1 MRYLITGM
9 GGDIGTGVALR
20 IDGDPSAQLMGIDME
35 PPRRR
40 LLRAEF
46 HRVPPEDDKTRVGL
60 VRAFDPEVIIHLGIY
75 EPHSRSNPADAAART
90 RAVTR
95 SVFAAAA
102 DCPSLRK
109 VVMRSGIEVYGRGRG
124 TPLRPD
130 EQAPLMP
137 TTRFG
142 RTLVVA
148 EDVATGLAASSGVAL
163 TVLRFAPIVGPY
175 IPSPLGRL
183 LRLPVVPFAAPIDGP
198 IQLIHIDD
206 VHDAIVVAARSD
218 VSGVFNVVGDGAVTG
233 SQAARIGGRLI
244 VPVFGPGWLL
254 ARVVTA
260 ALGSPLPEHVI
271 EAMRRGQ
278 TADGSRIRRELGFAP
293 ARTTRECV
301 TDLYEWASIV
311 RLEPSREIAA

>member
-1 MRYLITGM
+1 MRYLITGV

-20 IDGDPSAQLMGIDME
+20 IDDDPSAQLMGIDME

-40 LLRAEF
+40 LRRTEF
-46 HRVPPEDDKTRVGL
+46 HRVPPEDDEARIGL
-60 VRAFDPEVIIHLGIY
+60 IRDFDPEVIIHLGIY
-75 EPHSRSNPADAAART
+75 EPHSRSNPSDASVRT
-90 RAVTR
+90 RAATR
-95 SVFAAAA
+95 SVFAAAP

-130 EQAPLMP
+130 ERAPLAP

-142 RTLVVA
+142 RSLVAA
-148 EDVATGLAASSGVAL
+148 EDVATRFTAGAGVAL
-163 TVLRFAPIVGPY
+163 TVLRFAPIIGPY
-175 IPSPLGRL
+175 IPSPLGRF

-206 VHDAIVVAARSD
+206 VHDAVVAAARSD

-254 ARVVTA
+254 ARVITA
-260 ALGSPLPEHVI
+260 SLGSPLPEHAL

-278 TADGSRIRRELGFAP
+278 TADGSLVKRELGFVP

-301 TDLYEWASIV
+301 ADLYEWASIV
-311 RLEPSREIAA
+311 RLEPSREVAA